1 MMERDKFDGFDKL
14 TTSKFTT
21 SKITKSTGVV
31 SSATFLSRVLGL
43 VREQVFAYLFGAGYS
58 TDAFVAAFRIP
69 NLLRDLFAEGALSSA
84 FIPVFTDYVTNQGK
98 EKAWELA
105 NLVLNLLLVT
115 LSVIV
120 ILGVIFSPY
129 IVQVIAPGFGKEAG
143 KQELTSLLSQIM
155 FPFLLLVALAA
166 LVMGILN
173 TFRHFGIPAVA
184 PTLFNLGMII
194 GGIFIS
200 PFFHPPI
207 IGMAIGVLLGG
218 FGQLAIQL
226 PSLKKIGFRYR
237 FTLNFYHSGRAHRM
251 VHPGVKRILILMVPA
266 TLGLAS
272 TQINIFVNTL
282 IASLL
287 PEGSVSYLNYSF
299 RLMQFPIGVFG
310 VAVATVTFPIVSAHA
325 AKKEMGQVLSTFTSS
340 LKLVFFLTIPSAIFL
355 AVASRPVI
363 SVLFQHGRFS
373 FLDTIATSQALMFYC
388 IGLFAYSSVRLTA
401 STFYSM
407 GDTKTPVKTTAVAVG
422 VNIVLNLLF
431 MHPLGFRG
439 LALAASIAA
448 LVNLSQLLMILDK
461 RIGPLNRKD
470 IAETF
475 LKILSSALFMGMVI
489 WIYLKFFGLDLR
501 TEGLIQKIFSV
512 VTIII
517 LGLASYS
524 AFSYILRLKEFD
536 HILELLKI
544 KK

>member
-1 MMERDKFDGFDKL
+1 MNRATAFLRDSKMPESISPKDQDK
-14 TTSKFTT
+14 
-21 SKITKSTGVV
+21 IAKSTGVV

-43 VREQVFAYLFGAGYS
+43 VREQVFAFLFGAGYA
-58 TDAFVAAFRIP
+58 TDAFIAAFRIP

-115 LSVIV
+115 LCLII
-120 ILGVIFSPY
+120 ILGIFLSPY
-129 IVQVIAPGFGKEAG
+129 IVDVIAPGFGKVAG
-143 KQELTSLLSQIM
+143 KQELTTLLSKIM

-166 LVMGILN
+166 LVMGMLN

-194 GGIFIS
+194 GGLFLS
-200 PFFHPPI
+200 PFFDPPI

-226 PSLKKIGFRYR
+226 PSLRKIGFRYR
-237 FTLNFYHSGRAHRM
+237 FTFNLH
-251 VHPGVKRILILMVPA
+251 HPGVKRILILMVPA

-282 IASLL
+282 IASFL
-287 PEGSVSYLNYSF
+287 PQGSVSYLSYSF

-310 VAVATVTFPIVSAHA
+310 VAVATVTFPIVSTFA
-325 AKKEMGQVLSTFTSS
+325 AKKQMDRLLSTFTSS
-340 LKLVFFLTIPSAIFL
+340 LKLVFFLTIPSALFL
-355 AVASRPVI
+355 AVASQPVI
-363 SVLFQHGRFS
+363 SVLFQHGRFT
-373 FLDTIATSQALMFYC
+373 FWDTVATSQALVFYC

-407 GDTKTPVKTTAVAVG
+407 GDTKTPVKTSAVAVG
-422 VNIVLNLLF
+422 VNIVLNLLL

-439 LALAASIAA
+439 LATAASVSAM
-448 LVNLSQLLMILDK
+448 VNLFLLIFVLDK
-461 RIGPLNRKD
+461 RIGPLDRKE
-470 IAETF
+470 IVETF
-475 LKILSSALFMGMVI
+475 FKILSSAIFMGLI
-489 WIYLKFFGLDLR
+489 LWIYLRFFGLNL
-501 TEGLIQKIFSV
+501 ELAGLPRKIMELLV
-512 VTIII
+512 ILI
-517 LGLASYS
+517 LGLASYFVF
-524 AFSYILRLKEFD
+524 AYIFRVKELNR
-536 HILELLKI
+536 ILELLKI
-544 KK
+544 KKR

>member
-1 MMERDKFDGFDKL
+1 LFGKSTNHIFVFRILHTQEPIREKDQDK
-14 TTSKFTT
+14 
-21 SKITKSTGVV
+21 IAKSTGIV

-43 VREQVFAYLFGAGYS
+43 AREQVFAYLFGAGYA
-58 TDAFVAAFRIP
+58 TDAFIAAFRVP

-84 FIPVFTDYVTNQGK
+84 FIPVFTDHVTNQGK

-115 LSVIV
+115 LCLVI
-120 ILGVIFSPY
+120 ILGILFSPY
-129 IVQVIAPGFGKEAG
+129 IVRVIAPGFGDEAG
-143 KQELTSLLSQIM
+143 KQDLTTLLSRIM
-155 FPFLLLVALAA
+155 FPFLLFIALAA
-166 LVMGILN
+166 LAMGMLN
-173 TFRHFGIPAVA
+173 TFRRFGIPALA

-194 GGIFIS
+194 GGLFIS
-200 PFFHPPI
+200 PWFDPPI
-207 IGMAIGVLLGG
+207 VGMAIGVLLGG

-226 PSLKKIGFRYR
+226 PSLRKLGFRYR
-237 FTLNFYHSGRAHRM
+237 FTLNLR
-251 VHPGVKRILILMVPA
+251 HPGVKRILILMVPA

-310 VAVATVTFPIVSAHA
+310 VAVATVTFPIVSAFA

-340 LKLVFFLTIPSAIFL
+340 LKLVFFLTIPSAVFL
-355 AVASRPVI
+355 AVASQPVI
-363 SVLFQHGRFS
+363 SVLFQHGRFTHP
-373 FLDTIATSQALMFYC
+373 DTVATSQALMFYC

-407 GDTKTPVKTTAVAVG
+407 GDTKTPVKTSAVAVC
-422 VNIVLNLLF
+422 VNIILNLLL

-448 LVNLSQLLMILDK
+448 MTNLFLLLMILDK
-461 RIGPLNRKD
+461 RIGPLDRKD
-470 IAETF
+470 IAVTL
-475 LKILSSALFMGMVI
+475 LKILSSAILMGLGLWV
-489 WIYLKFFGLDLR
+489 YLKFFGLDLI
-501 TEGLIQKIFSV
+501 TAPLAQKILSLV
-512 VTIII
+512 II
-517 LGLASYS
+517 LLLGSASYS
-524 AFSYILRLKEFD
+524 VFSRILKVEELQRVLRLVK
-536 HILELLKI
+536 LKR
-544 KK
+544 

>member
-1 MMERDKFDGFDKL
+1 MTEPDKFDRFDKL
-14 TTSKFTT
+14 TASRFTT

-31 SSATFLSRVLGL
+31 SSATFLSRILGL
-43 VREQVFAYLFGAGYS
+43 VREQVFAFLFGAGYA

-115 LSVIV
+115 LCVIV
-120 ILGVIFSPY
+120 ILGIIFSPY

-194 GGIFIS
+194 GGIFLS

-226 PSLKKIGFRYR
+226 PSLRKIGFRYR
-237 FTLNFYHSGRAHRM
+237 FTLNLH
-251 VHPGVKRILILMVPA
+251 HPGVKRILILMVPA

-282 IASLL
+282 IGSLL

-340 LKLVFFLTIPSAIFL
+340 LKLVFFLTIPSAVFL
-355 AVASRPVI
+355 AVASQPVI
-363 SVLFQHGRFS
+363 SVLFQHGRFN
-373 FLDTIATSQALMFYC
+373 FPDTINTSQALMFYC

-407 GDTKTPVKTTAVAVG
+407 GDTKTPVKTSAVAVG

-431 MHPLGFRG
+431 MHPLGFKG

-448 LVNLSQLLMILDK
+448 MVNLSQLLIILDK
-461 RIGPLNRKD
+461 KIGPLNRKD

-475 LKILSSALFMGMVI
+475 LKILSSALFMGTVI
-489 WIYLKFFGLDLR
+489 WIYLKFFGLDLKIA
-501 TEGLIQKIFSV
+501 GLVQKIFSV
-512 VTIII
+512 MIIMI

-524 AFSYILRLKEFD
+524 FFSYILKLKEFD
-536 HILELLKI
+536 RILELLKI
-544 KK
+544 KR